1 MDFWD
6 HSIPDILK
14 SLEGE
19 IAKTL
24 NEVRHAQDDLEKAE
38 NRQKFNLAVIHHLK
52 QRYEDM
58 NK

>member
-1 MDFWD
+1 MDFYD
-6 HSIPDILK
+6 HSITDILK

-24 NEVRHAQDDLEKAE
+24 NEIRHAQDDLEKAE

-52 QRYEDM
+52 LRYEDM
-58 NK
+58 K